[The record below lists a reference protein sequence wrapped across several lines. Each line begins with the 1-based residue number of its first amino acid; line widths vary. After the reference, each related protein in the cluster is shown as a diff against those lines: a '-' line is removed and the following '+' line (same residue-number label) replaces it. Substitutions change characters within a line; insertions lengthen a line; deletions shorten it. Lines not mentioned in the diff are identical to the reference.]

1 MIRVRRYFIEL
12 GSGAFLFVSL
22 LIALGAQ
29 AQAARFSGG
38 YLLQV
43 CSFDAQGAELSP
55 GSHVACQAYIAG
67 ILDYHALIRSMGV
80 APSVDFC
87 VPEGESLYDIQKQ
100 VVGYLVRNKQEQG
113 PFIAAPGVALALF
126 NAYPCKN

>member
-1 MIRVRRYFIEL
+1 MIRALLFIVL
-12 GSGAFLFVSL
+12 LFAPVSS
-22 LIALGAQ
+22 AL
-29 AQAARFSGG
+29 AARFSGD

-87 VPEGESLYDIQKQ
+87 VPEGESLYAIQKQ
-100 VVGYLVRNKQEQG
+100 VVSYIVRNKQEQG